1 MEGLRLLL
9 FYKCSE
15 MILEQRIGLLEKLGK
30 YILSAEPEW
39 LQAKES
45 AFRENP
51 WFIPAFIDR
60 SCRAIAEEFL
70 RPGLLQQI

>member
-1 MEGLRLLL
+1 MDGLRLLL

-30 YILSAEPEW
+30 YILSEEPEW

-45 AFRENP
+45 AYRENP
-51 WFIPAFIDR
+51 WFIPEFIDR
-60 SCRAIAEEFL
+60 S
-70 RPGLLQQI
+70 